1 MCGDRVDSTGCP
13 RVPEG
18 EGVLTVARWA
28 HGRRRRAKLA
38 SPKPGG
44 SCFFLQFLEQS
55 QNKVGEGQGAA
66 SSTTAWMGVRCDP
79 GRLALTL
86 CCQRRCH
93 PGAVPPASSPVLA
106 VGAGWGCPPLH
117 LPSPTN
123 SKQQVEAG
131 ESRAS
136 GGLPVVLQASR
147 EGGRARRAA
156 GPQGRGPPGS
166 GERAFPGL
174 DGVGL
179 GLSQRQAGAPGSS
192 AGNWDPSKAARQVW
206 GTKDA
211 PEWMEPP
218 GLPKHRWRMVSVSC

>member
-156 GPQGRGPPGS
+156 GPQAPRGQES
-166 GERAFPGL
+166 GLFL
-174 DGVGL
+174 
-179 GLSQRQAGAPGSS
+179 
-192 AGNWDPSKAARQVW
+192 VW
-206 GTKDA
+206 MG
-211 PEWMEPP
+211 W
-218 GLPKHRWRMVSVSC
+218 GWV